1 MSAISPTVM
10 SMRTR
15 DGVRLDADVYS
26 PDGQGPFPVLL
37 MRQPYGRRIA
47 STVTYAHPSWYAARG
62 YLVVIQD
69 VRGRG
74 TSEGEFE
81 PFIHE
86 RDDGEDTLEWVSR
99 LPGGNGCVG
108 MYGFSYHGATQLFAA
123 ASRHP
128 ALKVMAPAMCAF
140 HLDRDWAY
148 EGGALRLYNT
158 LSWAAQ
164 LGAES
169 ARRRG
174 DADGFSACY
183 GIGHA
188 PSPVQ
193 LVDPAAPALRETL
206 ADTFYGDW
214 LDQPPG
220 SDYWRRRSPGT
231 MLDGV
236 DIPALHVGGW
246 YDSFLTGTLAA
257 YRHFQKG
264 RQPQRLLV
272 GPWGHLPWIP
282 QVGQRWLGDSACSP
296 VDDLQLRWFDFFLK
310 GENNGV
316 TAEPP
321 VSLYD
326 LGESDWKAFPAWP
339 RRQAGKWYLASN
351 GRAGIDPHGGLLRD
365 RPGEGESAEDVWVH
379 DPWRPVPTHGGHL
392 PPSPGIQDRTALDAR
407 PDVLT
412 YTTTALAAPLALAG
426 EVRVVLSCAADV
438 DCFDLC
444 AVLGV
449 VDPEGR
455 SHNLTQGYA
464 RVAGGVV
471 TVSMRAVCATIATGQ
486 CLRLSISGACY
497 PGYALNDGS
506 GRVQGD
512 IRCSDYPIMTLR
524 LDVGESWLEL
534 PVVSAT
540 DND

>member
-1 MSAISPTVM
+1 MSAIPPTVM

-148 EGGALRLYNT
+148 ESGALRLYNT

-236 DIPALHVGGW
+236 DIPALHVGA
-246 YDSFLTGTLAA
+246 GTTA
-257 YRHFQKG
+257 
-264 RQPQRLLV
+264 
-272 GPWGHLPWIP
+272 
-282 QVGQRWLGDSACSP
+282 SSP
-296 VDDLQLRWFDFFLK
+296 
-310 GENNGV
+310 
-316 TAEPP
+316 A
-321 VSLYD
+321 
-326 LGESDWKAFPAWP
+326 
-339 RRQAGKWYLASN
+339 
-351 GRAGIDPHGGLLRD
+351 
-365 RPGEGESAEDVWVH
+365 
-379 DPWRPVPTHGGHL
+379 
-392 PPSPGIQDRTALDAR
+392 PSPPIGISRKADSRSGCWWALGGICPGFPRWGSVGWATAPAPQWTICNCAGSTFSSKAR
-407 PDVLT
+407 
-412 YTTTALAAPLALAG
+412 TTA
-426 EVRVVLSCAADV
+426 
-438 DCFDLC
+438 
-444 AVLGV
+444 
-449 VDPEGR
+449 
-455 SHNLTQGYA
+455 
-464 RVAGGVV
+464 
-471 TVSMRAVCATIATGQ
+471 
-486 CLRLSISGACY
+486 
-497 PGYALNDGS
+497 
-506 GRVQGD
+506 
-512 IRCSDYPIMTLR
+512 
-524 LDVGESWLEL
+524 
-534 PVVSAT
+534 
-540 DND
+540 